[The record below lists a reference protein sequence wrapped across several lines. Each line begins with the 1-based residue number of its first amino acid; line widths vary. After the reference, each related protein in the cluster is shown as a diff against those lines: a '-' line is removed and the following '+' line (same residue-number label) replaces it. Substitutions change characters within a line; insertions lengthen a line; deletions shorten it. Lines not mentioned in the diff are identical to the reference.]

1 MSKTKSQPHV
11 TSKAI
16 HVETAATVQ
25 GPAAT
30 SISVEVDEEK
40 LGQDVADGG
49 QAQRAVA
56 MIPRTNGGKQEWN
69 EEELRH
75 SGRRVTDDE
84 RVVKTFNATVQ
95 GPVDVKAS
103 GVAVK
108 VETPGGAIWANAQD
122 TRPTRDANKP
132 ATDEDS
138 H

>member
-16 HVETAATVQ
+16 HVETAATVK

-40 LGQDVADGG
+40 LGRDVADGA
-49 QAQRAVA
+49 QAHRAVA
-56 MIPRTNGGKQEWN
+56 VIPRTNDGKQEWN
-69 EEELRH
+69 EEELRL
-75 SGRRVTDDE
+75 SGRRVTEDE

-95 GPVDVKAS
+95 GRIDAKEP

-108 VETPGGAIWANAQD
+108 VETPGGAVWSNNQD
-122 TRPTRDANKP
+122 THPTRDANKP
-132 ATDEDS
+132 AADEDS

>member
-30 SISVEVDEEK
+30 SISVEVDETK
-40 LGQDVADGG
+40 LGQDVTDGG
-49 QAQRAVA
+49 HAKRAVA
-56 MIPRTNGGKQEWN
+56 LISRTNEGKQEWN

-75 SGRRVTDDE
+75 SGRRVTDDD
-84 RVVKTFNATVQ
+84 RVLKTFNATVQ
-95 GPVDVKAS
+95 GPIDAHES
-103 GVAVK
+103 GVSVK
-108 VETPGGAIWANAQD
+108 VETPGGIVWSNDQD

-132 ATDEDS
+132 TTDDEQA
-138 H
+138 